1 MSHVGKETQYPPNVM
16 QQALLSH
23 VHTAEFNM
31 NLLYITKPLD
41 FLTLYAFIK
50 IVIVVLK
57 KWLL

>member
-1 MSHVGKETQYPPNVM
+1 M
-16 QQALLSH
+16 
-23 VHTAEFNM
+23 HTAEFNM

-57 KWLL
+57 KLVVINLKILKDKPEMLQLLGVT